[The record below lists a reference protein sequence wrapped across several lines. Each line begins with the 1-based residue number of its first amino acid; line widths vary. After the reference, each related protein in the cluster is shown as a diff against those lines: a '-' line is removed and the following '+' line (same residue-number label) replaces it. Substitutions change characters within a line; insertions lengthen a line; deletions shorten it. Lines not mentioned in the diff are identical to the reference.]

1 LIIGSIRSRRVLR
14 LELYVRSVDYLMG
27 GDDEERATAFGQ
39 LEPQSPVDRLG
50 TWLSGREIRR
60 HVGSF
65 AGKDVGDF
73 GCGFDATFSRTITE
87 EVASL
92 VLVDVALAPDLG
104 EHRRVRA
111 LTGPLPEVLDDL
123 ADASL
128 DVVLCI
134 SVLEHLWEPER
145 LLAAFRRLLRSG
157 GVCIVNVP
165 SWLGKRA
172 LEFSAF
178 KLGLSPACEM
188 DDHKDYY
195 DPRDLWPLLVRSG
208 FKPSNISCRRHKL
221 GLNTIAVCRI
231 SEDT

>member
-1 LIIGSIRSRRVLR
+1 
-14 LELYVRSVDYLMG
+14 MG
-27 GDDEERATAFGQ
+27 GDDVGRSTAFGQ
-39 LEPQSPVDRLG
+39 LGPQSPVDRLG
-50 TWLSGREIRR
+50 IWLSGREIRR

-73 GCGFDATFSRTITE
+73 GCGFDATFSRTIAD
-87 EVASL
+87 EVAGL
-92 VLVDVALAPDLG
+92 VLADVALAPDLG
-104 EHRRVRA
+104 EHPRVRA
-111 LTGPLPEVLDDL
+111 LTGQLPGALDELD
-123 ADASL
+123 DASL
-128 DVVLCI
+128 DVVLCV
-134 SVLEHLWEPER
+134 SVLEHLWEPQR
-145 LLAAFRRLLRSG
+145 ALVSFRRLLRPG

-195 DPRDLWPLLVRSG
+195 DPRDLWPLLVRAGFRPSG
-208 FKPSNISCRRHKL
+208 ISCRRHKL

-231 SEDT
+231 PEDA

>member
-1 LIIGSIRSRRVLR
+1 MTDTHDHRG
-14 LELYVRSVDYLMG
+14 
-27 GDDEERATAFGQ
+27 TAFGQ
-39 LEPQSPVDRLG
+39 DGSASPVDRLG
-50 TWLSGREIRR
+50 VWLSGRGIRR

-65 AGKDVGDF
+65 SGKDVGDF
-73 GCGFDATFSRTITE
+73 GCGYDASFSRSIAD

-104 EHRRVRA
+104 GHDRVR
-111 LTGPLPEVLDDL
+111 TFEGPLPDSLDRLD
-123 ADASL
+123 DASL

-145 LLAAFRRLLRSG
+145 TIASFRRLLRPG
-157 GVCIVNVP
+157 GVCVVNVP

-178 KLGLSPACEM
+178 KLGLSPALEM

-195 DPRDLWPLLVRSG
+195 DPRDLWPLLVRAG

-221 GLNTIAVCRI
+221 GLNTLAVCRI
-231 SEDT
+231 PEDA